1 MVRLIDIVQLT
12 NSKYLN
18 MYKLK
23 LINKKG
29 TPKDY
34 YLASRRKRQDLSC
47 TTKKHDI
54 CDGVMIIPVTEND
67 EIVMIKQYRPA
78 ISDYLYELPAGIVDK
93 GETIE
98 EAARRELYEETGLK
112 GKSYELIL
120 KPSYSSVGLTDET
133 TAIVKMVVEGEMTN
147 YNTEEDEEIEVF
159 KIKKSDA
166 KDFVKNHNVSIKGAL
181 VLLSL

>member
-1 MVRLIDIVQLT
+1 MF
-12 NSKYLN
+12 
-18 MYKLK
+18 KLK

-29 TPKDY
+29 KPKDY
-34 YLASRRKRQDLSC
+34 YLASRRKREELSC
-47 TTKKHDI
+47 STKNHDI

-67 EIVMIKQYRPA
+67 EIVMLKQYRPI

-98 EAARRELYEETGLK
+98 QAARRELYEETGLI
-112 GKSYELIL
+112 GKSYEVIL

-133 TAIVKMVVEGEMTN
+133 TAIVKMVVAGEMTN
-147 YNTEEDEEIEVF
+147 FNTEEDEEIEVF

-166 KDFVKNHNVSIKGAL
+166 KEFVKNHNVSIKGAL

>member
-1 MVRLIDIVQLT
+1 MRLIDVVQLT

-34 YLASRRKRQDLSC
+34 YVASRRKRELLSC
-47 TTKKHDI
+47 NTKKHDV
-54 CDGVMIIPVTEND
+54 CDGVMIIPITEND
-67 EIVMIKQYRPA
+67 EIVMLKQYRPA

-98 EAARRELYEETGLK
+98 QAARRELYEETGLR

-159 KIKKSDA
+159 KIKKCDA
-166 KDFVKNHNVSIKGAL
+166 KDFVKNHNVSVKGAL